1 MAEKTIMERC
11 NISESG
17 YKNAR
22 KKLIEKGWISL
33 VAGEEIAVNFDA
45 IYNYGKGVTENTPQ
59 KNEGYSEKTP

>member
-1 MAEKTIMERC
+1 MERC

-22 KKLIEKGWISL
+22 KKLIDKGWISL

-45 IYNYGKGVTENTPQ
+45 IYNCGKGITENTP
-59 KNEGYSEKTP
+59 